1 MIIDLIKDI
10 KQIGLKEFKT
20 LLTGTVIAQAI
31 TLAALPILTKLYSPQ
46 QFGEFAL
53 FFSIAN
59 AIGIVSA
66 GRFDAALMLPK
77 QRDEAQRLFIAGFI
91 SCSLISIIALFV
103 LVFTPSSKTA
113 GTFLNI
119 SKHFNIF
126 TALAIFL
133 TGSFVLLSSIHN
145 RDKSYKEIAQTKIA
159 QNIAIGGLSII
170 FGLLSFGT
178 KGLIVGFILGLI
190 LSCFLLFR
198 KSKISIFPI
207 QKKSILPLIKKFKS
221 FPLYSVPM
229 VFLNSISLNILI
241 FLLTSYV
248 GSSFVGLYSQAFKA
262 VNFPLFI
269 ISSSFAPLFFEKAT
283 NSENK
288 MKLVSYSLGISL
300 IVGFTILSPLLIWGE
315 SLFGFV
321 FGENW
326 RISGKIAALLIPL
339 TVTSFAATNISNI
352 FAALHKNFILLVWQI
367 IYLLLSCVLFY
378 YLRNNDKMDIISLYS
393 WFGTIMYIMLFGIIF
408 MILKVKK

>member
-1 MIIDLIKDI
+1 MIFGLIKDI

-20 LLTGTVIAQAI
+20 LFTGTVIAQAI
-31 TLAALPILTKLYSPQ
+31 TLAVLPILTKLYSPQ

-59 AIGIVSA
+59 AIGMVSA

-77 QRDEAQRLFIAGFI
+77 QSDEAQRLILAGFI
-91 SCSLISIIALFV
+91 FCSIISITTLAFL
-103 LVFTPSSKTA
+103 LFTPSSKTT

-119 SKHFNIF
+119 STHFSLF
-126 TALAIFL
+126 TTLAIFL
-133 TGSFVLLSSIHN
+133 TGTFALLSAINN
-145 RDKSYKEIAQTKIA
+145 RDKNYKEIARTKIV
-159 QNIAIGGLSII
+159 QNITIGGLSIL
-170 FGLLSFGT
+170 FGLLTFGT
-178 KGLIVGFILGLI
+178 KGLIFGFILGLTT
-190 LSCFLLFR
+190 SCFLLFK
-198 KSKISIFPI
+198 KSKISIFSI
-207 QKKSILPLIKKFKS
+207 QKKSILPLIKAYKS

-229 VFLNSISLNILI
+229 VFLNSISINILI
-241 FLLTSYV
+241 FLLMSYV

-300 IVGFTILSPLLIWGE
+300 IVGFTILCPLLIWGE

-378 YLRNNDKMDIISLYS
+378 YLRNNDKMEIISLYS
-393 WFGTIMYIMLFGIIF
+393 WFGTIMYILLFGIIF

>member
-1 MIIDLIKDI
+1 MIIGIIKDI
-10 KQIGLKEFKT
+10 KQFGLKEFKT

-31 TLAALPILTKLYSPQ
+31 TLAVLPILTKLYSPQ

-53 FFSIAN
+53 FFSVAN
-59 AIGIVSA
+59 AIGMVSA

-77 QRDEAQRLFIAGFI
+77 QREEAQRLLIAGFI
-91 SCSLISIIALFV
+91 FCSLISITTL
-103 LVFTPSSKTA
+103 LVFLLIPSSILS
-113 GTFLNI
+113 GTFLKI
-119 SKHFNIF
+119 STHFSLF
-126 TALAIFL
+126 SALAIFL
-133 TGSFVLLSSIHN
+133 TGIFLLLSAIQN
-145 RDKSYKEIAQTKIA
+145 RDKNYKEIAQTKIA
-159 QNIAIGGLSII
+159 QNITIGGLSIS

-178 KGLIVGFILGLI
+178 KGLIFGFIIGLI
-190 LSCFLLFR
+190 LSSFLLFR
-198 KSKISIFPI
+198 KSQISIH
-207 QKKSILPLIKKFKS
+207 KTSILPLIKKYKS

-241 FLLTSYV
+241 FLLTTYV

-269 ISSSFAPLFFEKAT
+269 ISSSFAPLFFEKVT

-300 IVGFTILSPLLIWGE
+300 FVGFAILSPVLLWGE

-352 FAALHKNFILLVWQI
+352 FAALHRNSILLIWQI
-367 IYLLLSCVLFY
+367 IYLLLSCILFY
-378 YLRNNDKMDIISLYS
+378 YLRNSDKMEIISLYS
-393 WFGTIMYIMLFGIIF
+393 WFGTVMYVLLFGIII
-408 MILKVKK
+408 MLLTVKK